1 MGLHVSE
8 WGAATAPPFVCLHGV
23 TGHGRRFRQL
33 AEERLAAHFRVLAP
47 DLRGHG
53 HSPWE
58 PPWSIDAHVDDLVHS
73 VGFRGIWLGHSF
85 GGRLVLEVAARRP
98 DLVERAILLDPAIEI
113 LPHVAL
119 DLAEEERKD
128 VSFPSPAEAIQ
139 ARLDSGRLFHTP
151 RELLE
156 EEMHDHLDRSPDGRL
171 RFRYCRS
178 AVIAAFGELAGPA
191 PPPATLR
198 VPTLIVLG
206 ERSWLVLDEHVDRY
220 RTALESLAEVV
231 YVPGGHTVF
240 WDAFDATAGAI
251 EDFLFRD
258 EAVTHA
264 SALRE

>member
-1 MGLHVSE
+1 MLHVNE
-8 WGAATAPPFVCLHGV
+8 WGSRAAPPFVCLHGV

-85 GGRLVLEVAARRP
+85 GGRLVLEVAARHP
-98 DLVERAILLDPAIEI
+98 ALVERAILLDPAIEI

-156 EEMHDHLDRSPDGRL
+156 EEMRDHLVLARDGRYVY
-171 RFRYCRS
+171 RYCRS
-178 AVIAAFGELAGPA
+178 TVVAAYGELARE
-191 PPPATLR
+191 PPPWDDVQA
-198 VPTLIVLG
+198 PTLVVVARDLSIVLEDQVSG
-206 ERSWLVLDEHVDRY
+206 RDAVH
-220 RTALESLAEVV
+220 
-231 YVPGGHTVF
+231 VPGGHNVL
-240 WDAFDATAGAI
+240 WDAYEETADAIAAFL
-251 EDFLFRD
+251 ED
-258 EAVTHA
+258 A
-264 SALRE
+264 